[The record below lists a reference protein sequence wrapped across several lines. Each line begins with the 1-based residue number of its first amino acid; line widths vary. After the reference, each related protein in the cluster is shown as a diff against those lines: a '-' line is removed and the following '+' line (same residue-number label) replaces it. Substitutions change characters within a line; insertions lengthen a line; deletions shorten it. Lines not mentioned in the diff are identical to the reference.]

1 MATIRVYIQ
10 PRFPAATSQLAFYDF
25 SKHVDFTSMEW
36 ENNDQGTQSMF
47 NASFGSIMPTSTTSW
62 MDYPGATEADKIQ
75 NALNDDFFHLK
86 IYPRTEIQVRDI
98 STSPHTILWGGIVTR
113 TEEAKDGGAISGSIE
128 AIDYTELLNESVAL
142 EYTAAAGSTIKQVIT
157 SETYSFTV
165 TNAERTDNIVT
176 LTVTGTPTLG
186 TPYSREL
193 GVGDSVIVTLDDAT
207 YNGIHAVTAVTS
219 SGANTIVKFVQY
231 GSQGDSASAPVTGT
245 AKIYGF
251 LTTDNAPGLDS
262 RIRVQAANIYDLNPD
277 YKFSPKSQGTI
288 RTIQTVAR
296 ADALNPYRATITT
309 SAVHPYAVGQ
319 RVTISLTSGPTNY
332 ATLNGTWTVYSTPTS
347 GTFTV
352 DTDSNLTITSG
363 AVGVGSK
370 ATGDGIVSPTPIKGG
385 TLRANLDTVV
395 SKGTGVFYLN
405 SGVIDGGG
413 SLDIDLYVR
422 AKDQVDLVTN
432 GLFES
437 GLSTGW
443 TLGSWLVDS
452 VGNTGPFGVGNT
464 IYYTG
469 SDHQDAE
476 MAPASRITVVAGE
489 KYFVSWRH
497 YSEKDAKEKPRIKFY
512 DAGGAVVG
520 NAHGEPL
527 SMRDPINDEWH
538 RDFGIFVVPSS
549 AVKASFVLH
558 HESFSSSYTARFT
571 DIQIIKLTGAFGFS
585 DHPLEDTTT
594 YSYDLRDF
602 ENPSAPSESGET
614 SNRIYIYAPYT
625 TEDELTGAKQIT
637 NYRNT
642 YDFVQGVWEAGG
654 KRIEASQVSTD
665 ATTSE
670 LARLTAQKFFKERGQ
685 TLRSFEFEHIS
696 GPLNVGDVVPFI
708 WDELGVAEAL
718 VVRKQVGYMIGDS
731 VFYRVQL
738 GGDMAFQRNTMYL
751 VEQKLAEITGKTTVT
766 TPVASPYPGTPT
778 AGGVVTPGVPILNA
792 GTGFVGVS
800 WRYPESTLKSES
812 FGGFIVLRSAD
823 AGNTWYKVSTQEQIQ
838 AAANPLSPD
847 TMITEYGD
855 SQVSNTEQYTYKIA
869 AIDVSGNESIITEYS
884 TVSAQAQPSAFPGGQ
899 DITEPYTGLGVNVP
913 KVVYALTEGGNKFVV
928 ESGDPLTA
936 LPDAQYP
943 PGQFVFAQ
951 NTIALD
957 GTGTTIEST
966 SVDAKIYR
974 VSVSNT
980 FLRAAIDKIDVSSD
994 GTVAIAADRIATGTL
1009 DAGIIN
1015 VTNLNVS
1022 SLRSGDISLVA
1033 DNDDNLSEISFKDEA
1048 GEVVSRW
1055 NSSGLT
1061 IFGAGA
1067 LDENGLGKRVY
1078 ISDGSIKLING
1089 EGTETAAISGD
1100 GINASSITLGQLPG
1114 GSNSIPN
1121 SSFELAAFGTPVNQ
1135 SLATGYLLN
1144 NVMTTNNVSPQN
1156 TNVLKSGTISGI
1168 SSTGTLVTYT
1178 ATNTFAVD
1186 DYVTISGV
1194 LPVQYNLENVQITAR
1209 TSGSFTVASTASG
1222 SYVSSSGIAYRDQ
1235 IELTAFGW

>member
-1 MATIRVYIQ
+1 
-10 PRFPAATSQLAFYDF
+10 
-25 SKHVDFTSMEW
+25 
-36 ENNDQGTQSMF
+36 
-47 NASFGSIMPTSTTSW
+47 
-62 MDYPGATEADKIQ
+62 MDYPGATEAEKIQ
-75 NALNDDFFHLK
+75 NALDDDFFNLK
-86 IYPRTEIQVRDI
+86 IYPRTEIQVRDV

-113 TEEAKDGGAISGSIE
+113 TEAQREGGAIIGSIE
-128 AIDYTELLNESVAL
+128 AVDYTELLAETVAL
-142 EYTAAAGSTIKQVIT
+142 EYTAAAQSTIKQVIT
-157 SETYSFTV
+157 SGTYTFTV
-165 TNAERTDNIVT
+165 TNAARAGNIVT
-176 LTVTGTPTLG
+176 LTISGTPTLG
-186 TPYSREL
+186 SPYSR
-193 GVGDSVIVTLDDAT
+193 TLDIGDPIIVNLSDST
-207 YNGIHAVTAVTS
+207 YNGIHAVTEVTQ
-219 SGANTIVKFVQY
+219 SGADTIVKYVQY
-231 GSQGDSASAPVTGT
+231 AQQGDSASAVVTGT

-251 LTTDNAPGLDS
+251 LTTDNAPGIDS
-262 RIRVQAANIYDLNPD
+262 RIRVQASNIFDLNTA
-277 YKFSPKSQGTI
+277 YKFSPKTQGTV
-288 RTIQTVAR
+288 RTIQSVSR
-296 ADALNPYRATITT
+296 QDGGNPYRATITT
-309 SAVHPYAVGQ
+309 TGMHPFADGQ
-319 RVTISLTSGPTNY
+319 RVTIALTSGPTGY
-332 ATLNGTWTVYSTPTS
+332 ASLNGTWTIFSTPTS
-347 GTFTV
+347 GTFTIT
-352 DTDSNLTITSG
+352 TDDNTTITSG
-363 AVGVGSK
+363 AAVGS
-370 ATGDGIVSPTPIKGG
+370 ATGDGVVNPTPIKGG
-385 TLRANLDTVV
+385 TLRQNLDTIV

-413 SLDIDLYVR
+413 DLDIDLYVR
-422 AKDQVDLVTN
+422 PKNQIDLVAN
-432 GLFES
+432 GLFDAGS
-437 GLSTGW
+437 STGW

-464 IYYTG
+464 VYYTG

-489 KYFVSWRH
+489 KYFCSWRH
-497 YSEKDAKEKPRIKFY
+497 YSEKDAKERPRIKYY

-520 NAHGEPL
+520 NSHGYQL
-527 SMRDPINDEWH
+527 NMHDPINDEWH
-538 RDFGIFVVPSS
+538 RDFGIFVVPNN

-558 HESFSSSYTARFT
+558 HEEHSSSYTARFT

-602 ENPSAPSESGET
+602 ENPS
-614 SNRIYIYAPYT
+614 
-625 TEDELTGAKQIT
+625 T

-642 YDFVQGVWEAGG
+642 YDFVQGVWESGG

-670 LARLTAQKFFKERGQ
+670 LARLTAEDFFKKRGQ
-685 TLRSFEFEHIS
+685 TLRSYEFEHIS
-696 GPLNVGDVVPFI
+696 GSLNVGDVVPFI
-708 WDELGVAEAL
+708 WDEMGVAEAL
-718 VVRKQVGYMIGDS
+718 VVRKQTGYMIGDS

-751 VEQKLAEITGKTTVT
+751 VEQKLAEITGKSTTI
-766 TPVASPYPGTPT
+766 TPVAAPYAGTPT
-778 AGGVVTPGVPILNA
+778 AGGVVTPAVPVLQA
-792 GTGFVGVS
+792 GTGFIGVS
-800 WRYPESTLKSES
+800 WRYPKSLMS
-812 FGGFIVLRSAD
+812 SDAFGGFLVLRSSD
-823 AGNTWYKVSTQEQIQ
+823 AGNSWYKVSTQEEIQ
-838 AAANPLSPD
+838 ASASPLSPD

-855 SQVSNTEQYTYKIA
+855 SQVSSNENYIYKVA
-869 AIDVSGNESIITEYS
+869 ALDVSGNEIVITDYS
-884 TVSAQAQPSAFPGGQ
+884 NDSAQAQPTAFPGGQ

-913 KVVYALTEGGNKFVV
+913 KVVYSVTEGQTAFVV
-928 ESGDPLTA
+928 ESGDATTN

-943 PGQFVFAQ
+943 PGQYVYSES
-951 NTIALD
+951 D
-957 GTGTTIEST
+957 G
-966 SVDAKIYR
+966 KLFR
-974 VSVSNT
+974 VSATN
-980 FLRAAIDKIDVSSD
+980 LWQRAAIDKIDVGAD
-994 GTVAIAADRIATGTL
+994 GTVAIAADRISAGTL

-1033 DNDDNLSEISFKDEA
+1033 DNDDNLSEINFKDEA

-1121 SSFELAAFGTPVNQ
+1121 SSFELAAFGTPVSQ
-1135 SLATGYLLN
+1135 QLATGYLLN

-1156 TNVLKSGTISGI
+1156 TTLLQSGTITGI
-1168 SSTGTLVTYT
+1168 SATGTAVTYT

-1194 LPVQYNLENVQITAR
+1194 LPVQYNLDGVKITAR
-1209 TSGSFTVASTASG
+1209 TSSSFTVASTASG
-1222 SYVSSSGIAYRDQ
+1222 AYVSSSGIAYRDQ
-1235 IELTAFGW
+1235 IELTTYGW

>member
-10 PRFPAATSQLAFYDF
+10 PRFPAAASQLAFYDF
-25 SKHVDFTSMEW
+25 SKHVDFSTLQW
-36 ENNDQGTQSMF
+36 ENNDQGTQSVLS
-47 NASFGSIMPTSTTSW
+47 ATFGSVMPSSTTSW
-62 MDYPGATEADKIQ
+62 MDYPGATEAEKIQ
-75 NALNDDFFHLK
+75 NALDDDFFNLK
-86 IYPRTEIQVRDI
+86 IYPRTEIQVRDV

-113 TEEAKDGGAISGSIE
+113 TEAQREGGAIIGSIE
-128 AIDYTELLNESVAL
+128 AVDYTELLAETVAL
-142 EYTAAAGSTIKQVIT
+142 EYTAAAQSTIKQVIT
-157 SETYSFTV
+157 SGTYTFTV
-165 TNAERTDNIVT
+165 TNAARAGNVVT
-176 LTVTGTPTLG
+176 LTISGTPTLG
-186 TPYSREL
+186 SPYSR
-193 GVGDSVIVTLDDAT
+193 TLDIGDPIIVNLSDST
-207 YNGIHAVTAVTS
+207 YNGIHAVTEVTQ
-219 SGANTIVKFVQY
+219 SGADTIVKYVQY
-231 GSQGDSASAPVTGT
+231 AQQGDSASAVVTGT
-245 AKIYGF
+245 AKMYGF
-251 LTTDNAPGLDS
+251 LTTDNAPGIDS
-262 RIRVQAANIYDLNPD
+262 RIRVQASNIFDLNTA
-277 YKFSPKSQGTI
+277 YKFSPKTQGTV
-288 RTIQTVAR
+288 RTIQSVSR
-296 ADALNPYRATITT
+296 QDGGNPYRATITT
-309 SAVHPYAVGQ
+309 TGMHPFADGQ
-319 RVTISLTSGPTNY
+319 RVTVALTSGPTGY
-332 ATLNGTWTVYSTPTS
+332 ASLNGTWTIFSTPTS
-347 GTFTV
+347 GTFTIT
-352 DTDSNLTITSG
+352 TDDNTTITSG
-363 AVGVGSK
+363 AAAGS
-370 ATGDGIVSPTPIKGG
+370 ATGDGVVNPTPIKGG
-385 TLRANLDTVV
+385 TLRQNLDTIV

-413 SLDIDLYVR
+413 DLDIDLYVR
-422 AKDQVDLVTN
+422 PKNQVDLVAN
-432 GLFES
+432 GLFDAGS
-437 GLSTGW
+437 STGW

-489 KYFVSWRH
+489 KYFCSWRH
-497 YSEKDAKEKPRIKFY
+497 YSEKDAKERPRIKYY

-520 NAHGEPL
+520 NSHGYQL
-527 SMRDPINDEWH
+527 NMHDPINDEWH
-538 RDFGIFVVPSS
+538 RDFGIFVVPNN

-558 HESFSSSYTARFT
+558 HEEHSSSYTARFT

-602 ENPSAPSESGET
+602 ENPSAPSESGEAA
-614 SNRIYIYAPYT
+614 NRIYIYAPYT

-642 YDFVQGVWEAGG
+642 YDFVQGVWESGG

-670 LARLTAQKFFKERGQ
+670 LARLTAEDFFKKRGQ
-685 TLRSFEFEHIS
+685 TLRSYEFEHIS
-696 GPLNVGDVVPFI
+696 GSLNVGDVVPFI
-708 WDELGVAEAL
+708 WDEMGVAEAL
-718 VVRKQVGYMIGDS
+718 VVRKQTGYMIGDS

-751 VEQKLAEITGKTTVT
+751 VEQKLAEITGKSTTI
-766 TPVASPYPGTPT
+766 TPVAAPYAGTPT
-778 AGGVVTPGVPILNA
+778 AGGVVTPAVPVLQA
-792 GTGFVGVS
+792 GTGFIGVS
-800 WRYPESTLKSES
+800 WRYPKSLMS
-812 FGGFIVLRSAD
+812 SDAFGGFLVLRSSD
-823 AGNTWYKVSTQEQIQ
+823 AGNSWYKVSTQEEIQ
-838 AAANPLSPD
+838 ASASPLSPD

-855 SQVSNTEQYTYKIA
+855 SQVSSNENYIYKVA
-869 AIDVSGNESIITEYS
+869 ALDVSGNEIVITDYS
-884 TVSAQAQPSAFPGGQ
+884 NDSAQAQPTAFPGGQ

-913 KVVYALTEGGNKFVV
+913 KVVYSVTEGQTAFVV
-928 ESGDPLTA
+928 ESGDATTN

-943 PGQFVFAQ
+943 PGQYVYSES
-951 NTIALD
+951 D
-957 GTGTTIEST
+957 G
-966 SVDAKIYR
+966 KLFR
-974 VSVSNT
+974 VSATN
-980 FLRAAIDKIDVSSD
+980 LWQRAAIDKIDVGAD
-994 GTVAIAADRIATGTL
+994 GTVAIAADRISAGTL

-1033 DNDDNLSEISFKDEA
+1033 DNDDNLSEINFKDEA

-1078 ISDGSIKLING
+1078 ISDGSIKLINA

-1121 SSFELAAFGTPVNQ
+1121 SSFELAAFGTPVSQ
-1135 SLATGYLLN
+1135 QLATGYLLN

-1156 TNVLKSGTISGI
+1156 TTLLQSGTISGI
-1168 SSTGTLVTYT
+1168 SATGTAVTYT

-1194 LPVQYNLENVQITAR
+1194 LPIQYNLDGVKITAR
-1209 TSGSFTVASTASG
+1209 TSSSFTVASTASG
-1222 SYVSSSGIAYRDQ
+1222 AYVSSSGIAYRDQ
-1235 IELTAFGW
+1235 IELTTYGW

>member
-1 MATIRVYIQ
+1 MA
-10 PRFPAATSQLAFYDF
+10 
-25 SKHVDFTSMEW
+25 
-36 ENNDQGTQSMF
+36 
-47 NASFGSIMPTSTTSW
+47 
-62 MDYPGATEADKIQ
+62 YPGATEDDKIQ
-75 NALNDDFFHLK
+75 NALKDDFFHLK

-98 STSPHTILWGGIVTR
+98 STSPHTVLWGGIITR
-113 TEEAKDGGAISGSIE
+113 TEEVKEGGAITGTIE
-128 AIDYTELLNESVAL
+128 AVDYTEILNESVAL
-142 EYTAAAGSTIKQVIT
+142 EYTAAAQSTIKQVIT

-165 TNAERTDNIVT
+165 TNAERNDNVVT
-176 LTVTGTPTLG
+176 LTISGTPTLG
-186 TPYSREL
+186 SPYSREL
-193 GVGDSVIVTLDDAT
+193 GPGDPLYVFLDDAT
-207 YNGIHAVTAVTS
+207 YNGIHAVTEVT
-219 SGANTIVKFVQY
+219 GAGASTLVRYVQY
-231 GSQGDSASAPVTGT
+231 AQLGDSASAAVTGT

-251 LTTDNAPGLDS
+251 LTTDNAPSLDP
-262 RIRVQAANIYDLNPD
+262 RIRVLSENIQDINPS
-277 YKFSPKSQGTI
+277 YKFSPKTAGAV
-288 RTIQTVAR
+288 RTVQSVAR
-296 ADALNPYRATITT
+296 ADISNPYRATITT
-309 SAVHPYAVGQ
+309 TGVHPFAVGQ
-319 RVTISLTSGPTNY
+319 RVTIALSSGPTNY
-332 ATLNGTWTVYSTPTS
+332 ATLNGTWTIVSTPTS
-347 GTFTV
+347 GTFTIE
-352 DTDSNLTITSG
+352 TDSNSTITSG
-363 AVGVGSK
+363 AAVGS
-370 ATGDGIVSPTPIKGG
+370 ATGDGVVTPAPIKGG
-385 TLRANLDTVV
+385 TLRRNLESVTA
-395 SKGTGVFYLN
+395 KGTGVFYLN
-405 SGVIDGGG
+405 SGTIDGGG
-413 SLDIDLYVR
+413 ELTLDLFVR
-422 AKDQVDLVTN
+422 PKNQVDLVAN

-437 GLSTGW
+437 GSSTGW
-443 TLGSWLVDS
+443 TLGSWLVDP

-476 MAPASRITVVAGE
+476 MAPGSRITVIAGE
-489 KYFVSWRH
+489 KYFCSWRH
-497 YSEKDAKEKPRIKFY
+497 YSEKDAKEKPRIKYY

-520 NAHGEPL
+520 NGHGYQL
-527 SMRDPINDEWH
+527 SMRDPIDDEWH
-538 RDFGIFVVPSS
+538 RDFGIFIVPEN

-558 HESFSSSYTARFT
+558 HEAFASSYTARFT

-585 DHPLEDTTT
+585 DHPLEDTAT
-594 YSYDLRDF
+594 YAYDLRDF
-602 ENPSAPSESGET
+602 ENPSAPSESGEAA
-614 SNRIYIYAPYT
+614 NRIYLYAPYT

-642 YDFVQGVWEAGG
+642 YDFVQGVWESGG
-654 KRIEASQVSTD
+654 KRIEASQVSRE

-670 LARLTAQKFFKERGQ
+670 LAQLTAEDFFKKRGQ

-696 GPLNVGDVVPFI
+696 GSLNVGDVVPFI

-731 VFYRVQL
+731 PFYRVQL

-766 TPVASPYPGTPT
+766 TPVAAPYAGTPT
-778 AGGVVTPGVPILNA
+778 AGGVVTPAVPVLQA
-792 GTGFVGVS
+792 GTGFIGVS
-800 WRYPESTLKSES
+800 WRYPKSLMS
-812 FGGFIVLRSAD
+812 SDAFGGFLVLRSSD
-823 AGNTWYKVSTQEQIQ
+823 DGNSWYKVSTQEEIQ
-838 AAANPLSPD
+838 ASASPLSPD

-855 SQVSNTEQYTYKIA
+855 SQVSSNENYIYKVA
-869 AIDVSGNESIITEYS
+869 ALDVSGNEIVITDYS
-884 TVSAQAQPSAFPGGQ
+884 NDSAQAQPTAFPGGQ

-951 NTIALD
+951 NTITVD
-957 GTGTTIEST
+957 VTGTTIEST

-1121 SSFELAAFGTPVNQ
+1121 SSFELASFGTPVNQ

-1156 TNVLKSGTISGI
+1156 TNLLKSGTISGI

-1194 LPVQYNLENVQITAR
+1194 LPVGYNLENVKITAR
-1209 TSGSFTVASTASG
+1209 DSGSFTVASTASG